1 MGDAA
6 EATESSHHLM
16 EDERQQLGLAQGT
29 DGRCRHAQPRC
40 VRLHLLGPRVLFVH
54 HWLPALPSGSHK
66 HYIR

>member
-16 EDERQQLGLAQGT
+16 EDERQKLGLAQGT

-54 HWLPALPSGSHK
+54 H
-66 HYIR
+66 